1 MLLLLDVTPFS
12 LLSESVSFT
21 KLAILL
27 LLTKFARFNVEAEL
41 CVVNLLNSGVV
52 IYFLWLWSVIF
63 FSISQMF
70 VL

>member
-12 LLSESVSFT
+12 LLSKSVSFT

>member
-12 LLSESVSFT
+12 LLWESVSFT